1 MALSDAEVVRLR
13 ELYAAGARQVDLATE
28 FGIAQTAVS
37 AIVNGRTR
45 ASAGGPI
52 ATRSLRSAS
61 APATSP
67 RPAAAPRKTLSA
79 EQIEQVRRRVASGE
93 KRTEIAADL
102 GISRSTIDSIISGR
116 RGTATRKPLS
126 DDQIRQIRS
135 AAASGTPQSL
145 LAQEYG
151 TSQQVISQIVRR
163 VTYRDVP

>member
-13 ELYAAGARQVDLATE
+13 EQYAAGARQVHLATE

-52 ATRSLRSAS
+52 AARAPRAASAS
-61 APATSP
+61 ATSP

-79 EQIEQVRRRVASGE
+79 DQIEQVRRRVAEGE
-93 KRTEIAADL
+93 PRTEIAADL

-116 RGTATRKPLS
+116 RGAATAKPLS
-126 DDQIRQIRS
+126 DSQIRGIRS
-135 AAASGTPQSL
+135 AAASGTPQAQ
-145 LAQEYG
+145 LARDYG

-163 VTYRDVP
+163 VTYRDVD